1 MSVEDKLK
9 ELQALAEE
17 LNAKDAVE
25 VIEEAKEEDEP
36 KDSNSSSE
44 IETDD
49 SEDVDTEEE
58 KENAKAAPKSNG
70 DKEVKTESTKIDLG
84 ALFDGEELSEEFKV
98 KATAV
103 FEAAV
108 ATRVKQ
114 EVDEATASLEAS
126 FAQKAL
132 TESTE
137 LKESLVDKVDGYLDF
152 MVEQWMKDNEL
163 AINRGIKT
171 EILESFVTGMKSVF
185 ESHYIDVPDEKYDLV
200 EAAQQEA
207 QKLEERLDE
216 EVAKNVE
223 LNRTLKEMNRQTQIG
238 EACEGMA
245 ATDKER
251 FRQLAE
257 ELTYSEEEFGSKLQA
272 IKESYFKAPVE
283 EETKIIKE
291 EFMTDTPV
299 EVIQEETKAI
309 DPSVAKYLTAI
320 ERSGK
325 Y

>member
-1 MSVEDKLK
+1 
-9 ELQALAEE
+9 
-17 LNAKDAVE
+17 
-25 VIEEAKEEDEP
+25 
-36 KDSNSSSE
+36 
-44 IETDD
+44 
-49 SEDVDTEEE
+49 
-58 KENAKAAPKSNG
+58 
-70 DKEVKTESTKIDLG
+70 LG

>member
-1 MSVEDKLK
+1 MSVEQKLK

-17 LNAKDAVE
+17 LNAQEAVE
-25 VIEEAKEEDEP
+25 VIEEAKDE
-36 KDSNSSSE
+36 KSDVKGDKGSE

-49 SEDVDTEEE
+49 SEDMDDEDCEDDKDDE
-58 KENAKAAPKSNG
+58 KDMPK
-70 DKEVKTESTKIDLG
+70 KVMKTESKIDLG
-84 ALFDGEELSEEFKV
+84 ALFDGETLSEEFKL

-114 EVDEATASLEAS
+114 EVEEAVAEIEES
-126 FAQKAL
+126 FEQKSL
-132 TESTE
+132 TEATE

-152 MVEQWMKDNEL
+152 MVEQWMNKNEL

-171 EILESFVTGMKSVF
+171 EILESFVSSMKDVF

-207 QKLEERLDE
+207 IELEERLDE

-223 LNRTLKEMNRQTQIG
+223 LTRTLKEAHRQSEIS
-238 EACEGMA
+238 EACSGMA
-245 ATDKER
+245 ATDAER

-257 ELTYSEEEFGSKLQA
+257 ELTYSEEGFGSKLQA
-272 IKESYFKAPVE
+272 IKESYFKAAKLE
-283 EETKIIKE
+283 ESKTTLSE
-291 EFMTDTPV
+291 EFMTDMPV
-299 EVIQEETKAI
+299 EVIQETVSQI
-309 DPSVAKYLTAI
+309 DPSVQKYLNMI
-320 ERSGK
+320 ERNTK
-325 Y
+325 